1 MIADMLAVFDLGKTN
16 AKLLIISAA
25 TGEIVAQERTT
36 PRQRLV
42 DDIRLLDHEALWP
55 WLNVALERA
64 VMEWNVSGLMFSTHG
79 CCFAM
84 IEGERLAAGIIDY
97 EQAVPPDVDAAFRA
111 EAPPFG
117 ETFSPDLPA
126 GLNFARHI
134 FWRETMDPALM
145 RRVDAILGYPQF
157 WGWRFTGA
165 KVSEV
170 SYFGCHSH
178 LWQPLERDFSSLA
191 YKRGWHEKFPAFRRA
206 GDIVG
211 ETRIAGRSI
220 AIHNGVHDSNAAL
233 YYYRSLGLKSFTLVS
248 TGTWVIVF
256 NPDCPLQALDPAR
269 DMLANVT
276 VDGRPVAT
284 ARFMGGREYDLIS
297 QNSRAPVSA
306 TTLQRVIDRG
316 QFALPSFAP
325 GGAFPHAQGRFAGPP
340 AETAEEQAAVATLYV
355 TVMTAAVLDLIE
367 SRNDVIVDGGLA
379 NNAALLGVLA
389 ALRPGQRVL
398 RTSVAE
404 GTALGAAALAFEAQD
419 KRDLFRPRID
429 EIAPL
434 QLIGLDSYIADW
446 TNMSAHGGVPW

>member
-1 MIADMLAVFDLGKTN
+1 MSTDMLAVFDLGKTN
-16 AKLLIISAA
+16 AKLLTISAA

-36 PRQRLV
+36 PRQYLV
-42 DDIRLLDHEALWP
+42 DGIRLLDHEALWP
-55 WLNVALERA
+55 WLNAALERA
-64 VMEWNVSGLMFSTHG
+64 VAERNVSGLMFSAHG
-79 CCFAM
+79 CCFAL

-97 EQAVPPDVDAAFRA
+97 EQAVPENVDAAFRA
-111 EAPPFG
+111 EAPPFS

-126 GLNFARHI
+126 GLNFARHV
-134 FWRETMDPALM
+134 FWREIMDPALLQ
-145 RRVDAILGYPQF
+145 RVDAILGYPQF

-178 LWQPLERDFSSLA
+178 LWRPLEHDFSSLA
-191 YKRGWHEKFPAFRRA
+191 YRHGWHEKFPAFRRA

-284 ARFMGGREYDLIS
+284 ARFMGGREYDVIS
-297 QNSRAPVSA
+297 QNSRVPVPA
-306 TTLQRVIDRG
+306 ETLQRAIERR

-325 GGAFPHAQGRFAGPP
+325 GGAFPHAQGSIAGPP
-340 AETAEEQAAVATLYV
+340 AETPEERAAIATLYV
-355 TVMTAAVLDLIE
+355 AAMTAIVLDLIE

-379 NNAALLGVLA
+379 GNAALLGVLA
-389 ALRPGQRVL
+389 AMRPGQRVL

-404 GTALGAAALAFEAQD
+404 GTALGAAALAFEAHN
-419 KRDLFRPRID
+419 KRDLFSPRID

-434 QLIGLDSYIADW
+434 QLSGLESYFADW
-446 TNMSAHGGVPW
+446 LEMTAHG

>member
-1 MIADMLAVFDLGKTN
+1 MSADMLAVFDLGKTN
-16 AKLLIISAA
+16 AKLLTISAA

-36 PRQRLV
+36 PRQRV
-42 DDIRLLDHEALWP
+42 ADGIRLLDHEALWP
-55 WLNVALERA
+55 WLNAALERA
-64 VMEWNVSGLMFSTHG
+64 VAERNVSALMFSTHG
-79 CCFAM
+79 CCFAP

-97 EQAVPPDVDAAFRA
+97 EQTVPEDVDGAFRA
-111 EAPPFG
+111 EVPPFS

-157 WGWRFTGA
+157 WGWRFTGV

-178 LWQPLERDFSSLA
+178 LWRPLQHDFSSLA
-191 YKRGWHEKFPAFRRA
+191 YKHGWHKKFPAFRRA

-220 AIHNGVHDSNAAL
+220 AIHNGVHDSNASL
-233 YYYRSLGLKSFTLVS
+233 YYYRSLGLENFTLVS

-284 ARFMGGREYDLIS
+284 ARFMGGREYDAIS
-297 QNSRAPVSA
+297 QNSRAPVA
-306 TTLQRVIDRG
+306 AETLRRAIDRG

-325 GGAFPHAQGRFAGPP
+325 GGAFPHVQGRFAGPP
-340 AETAEEQAAVATLYV
+340 AETAEDRAAIATLYV
-355 TVMTAAVLDLIE
+355 AAMTAAVLDLIE
-367 SRNDVIVDGGLA
+367 SRNDIIVDGGLA

-389 ALRPGQRVL
+389 ALRPGQRVV
-398 RTSVAE
+398 RTPIAE
-404 GTALGAAALAFEAQD
+404 GTALGAAALAFEAHD
-419 KRDLFRPRID
+419 KRDVFQPEIE
-429 EIAPL
+429 EIAPW
-434 QLIGLDSYIADW
+434 QLAGLEAYVAAW
-446 TNMSAHGGVPW
+446 MEMNAGRR